1 MNFLQR
7 QTIAIIG
14 GGAGGCCTALEL
26 ARTGRFNIHLL
37 EKNDELMR
45 ESSDATPGRMGLGFH
60 YADKDT
66 ALYYLHATIEFTR
79 RFGQFRQEVCR
90 GQAHPLRRGRYFI
103 LKNTMVPVGDILE
116 TYDALK
122 KEYTKMVHK
131 DASYEVFGPPEN
143 FYRVLETCEYEKDV
157 AAEKVELG
165 IETAEELLDWPRMRR
180 FIINQL
186 EQFQEDSTVTIRT
199 NTEVVEITAAGDHCG
214 FVLDAVSTL
223 GGCGVKI
230 FADLTVNASWYNIA
244 KFNKMLGVS
253 AWTRKRCNR
262 IKAIATVHL
271 PEGLANMPSMF
282 FCMRPFCMFSNKG
295 NRVGMIT
302 YAPET
307 NIAVSSSG
315 ELEQEFSRIYF
326 DLSENEKYIKGQK
339 ILAGVSKFIPK
350 MKNAKLI
357 KVKIGIIQTF
367 IDEDTIDFGFK
378 IGNLDSLHDPAMGG
392 INKRDYSGVETPRPG
407 YVINACMKLLY
418 CFNNAE
424 LVRDLIMSDSASRDR
439 ANSKGDNTRWYEY

>member
-1 MNFLQR
+1 MNPSKR

-26 ARTGRFNIHLL
+26 ARTRRFNIHLL

-66 ALYYLHATIEFTR
+66 AFYYLHATVEFTR
-79 RFGQFRQEVCR
+79 RFGRFRQEVGR
-90 GQAHPLRRGRYFI
+90 DLAHPLRRGRYFI
-103 LKNTMVPVGDILE
+103 MKNSMVPVREILE

-122 KEYTKMVHK
+122 EEYTKMVRE
-131 DASYEVFGPPEN
+131 DASYEVFGPPEH
-143 FYRVLETCEYEKDV
+143 FYRILEPCEFEKDV
-157 AAEKVELG
+157 AVENVEMG
-165 IETAEELLDWPRMRR
+165 IETAEELLDWPRLRR
-180 FIINQL
+180 FIISQL
-186 EQFQEDSTVTIRT
+186 EQFQEDSTVTIRR
-199 NTEVVEITAAGDHCG
+199 NTEVVEITAVSDHCG
-214 FVLDAVSTL
+214 YVVDAVHTL
-223 GGCGVKI
+223 NGGGVKI
-230 FADLTVNASWYNIA
+230 FADVTVNASWYNIA

-262 IKAIATVHL
+262 IKAIATVRL
-271 PEGLANMPSMF
+271 PEDLANMPSMF
-282 FCMRPFCMFSNKG
+282 FCMGPFCMFSNKG

-315 ELEQEFSRIYF
+315 ELEPEFSRIHF
-326 DLSENEKYIKGQK
+326 NLSENEKNIKGQK
-339 ILAGVSKFIPK
+339 ILAGVSKYIPK
-350 MKNAKLI
+350 MKNAKLV

-392 INKRDYSGVETPRPG
+392 IYKRDYSGVETPRPG

-418 CFNNAE
+418 CFDNAE
-424 LVRDLIMSDSASRDR
+424 LVRELIMSESASRDR
-439 ANSKGDNTRWYEY
+439 ANSRGDNMKWYEY